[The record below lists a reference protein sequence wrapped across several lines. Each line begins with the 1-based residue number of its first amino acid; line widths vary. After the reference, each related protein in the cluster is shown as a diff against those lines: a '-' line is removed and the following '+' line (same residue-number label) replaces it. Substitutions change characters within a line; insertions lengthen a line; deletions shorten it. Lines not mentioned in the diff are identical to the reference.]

1 MSAQSLQQR
10 NNLGGPRLGRSL
22 SMARRK
28 LANLSEQD
36 LPHFSRETLDE
47 MLSSA
52 LLAWDNELGKLLRK
66 MDEISES
73 LNPDTPDVRKAS
85 SAIQLAAWC
94 VVRQTMVEKELRSLA
109 LTDDLTG
116 LYNRRGF
123 LAAAAHQL
131 KLARRNSAGLL
142 LFFADVDN
150 LKQINDSYGHG
161 EGDRALIR
169 IADSLE
175 HTFRDSDIKARLGGD
190 EFAVLAPE
198 ASSPSEEIILS
209 RLQESVRHSN
219 QNEFAYEL
227 SLSVGVARLDRT
239 RSCSLGELM
248 AQADRAM
255 YERKRSRAR
264 SSRRA

>member
-1 MSAQSLQQR
+1 MSAHSLPR
-10 NNLGGPRLGRSL
+10 RYDLGEPRLGRS
-22 SMARRK
+22 SAIPRHK
-28 LANLSEQD
+28 PANHPAQD
-36 LPHFSRETLDE
+36 WPHLSRETLDE

-52 LLAWDNELGKLLRK
+52 LLAGDNELAKLLRE
-66 MDEISES
+66 MDEISNS
-73 LNPDTPDVRKAS
+73 LSPDTPEVRKAS
-85 SAIQLAAWC
+85 NAIQLAAWC

-131 KLARRNSAGLL
+131 KLAHRNSAGVL

-150 LKQINDSYGHG
+150 LKQINDSHGHG

-198 ASSPSEEIILS
+198 ASSPSEETILN
-209 RLQESVRHSN
+209 RLDESVRRSN
-219 QNEFAYEL
+219 KREFSYEL

-239 RSCSLGELM
+239 HSFSLGELM
-248 AQADRAM
+248 AQADQAM
-255 YERKRSRAR
+255 YERKRSR
-264 SSRRA
+264 SRCLNRP